1 MITKGNWYCYH
12 WVYFYRNYWN
22 STQNHSQQSQ
32 NSIKS
37 IGLKPQFTSGKSNFI
52 FKEIDHLT
60 ESVHHNP
67 KSLADS
73 YREQKHQINSRLM
86 SSSGKENKSDNIQSQ
101 PSVKLYA
108 GGRTKEQ
115 ILAQRKQMMRPKVT
129 LFLIY
134 LNSPQ
139 FFLSQPNQ
147 KQIRL
152 SKTMLKPKKYQIQFF
167 IGLQKVKR

>member
-1 MITKGNWYCYH
+1 MLSLSI
-12 WVYFYRNYWN
+12 FYRSYWN
-22 STQNHSQQSQ
+22 STQNNSQQSHIL
-32 NSIKS
+32 IKS
-37 IGLKPQFTSGKSNFI
+37 IGLKPQFTSGNSNFI

-60 ESVHHNP
+60 ESVHQNP
-67 KSLADS
+67 KSVADS
-73 YREQKHQINSRLM
+73 YGEQKNQINSRLM

-115 ILAQRKQMMRPKVT
+115 ILAQRKHLMRPKVT

-139 FFLSQPNQ
+139 LFLSRPNQ

-152 SKTMLKPKKYQIQFF
+152 SKTMLKLKKYQIQFF